1 MKKNIKLK
9 DRFQYYFENTIS
21 AGSVGIIKWL
31 AILSSLI
38 ILILGL
44 IIVLFGI
51 TNTTEPNAE
60 SLGFVEGTWQS
71 LMATLD
77 AGTMGGDQGWSY
89 RLVRFIASL
98 GGIFIISILI
108 GSISSSIDEKINQLK
123 KGHSKVL
130 EVNHTLI
137 LGWSEKI
144 FSIIKEII
152 DANENQ
158 KKQHIV
164 ILADKDKEEMEDEIR
179 SKILNFKTTKVIVRS
194 GSPLELSDIAVVNP
208 NDAKSI
214 IVLSP
219 EDKNGDIH
227 VIKSVLALTNN
238 KTRKKEKYKIVAEI
252 KNKKNME
259 AAELAGNNEAVFV
272 LSSDHTSRII
282 AQTCLQSGLSIVYND
297 LLKFEGDEIYFQEE
311 PKLVGKTYK
320 EILFLYE
327 ESSII
332 GITTADK
339 EVHINPDMAT
349 IFQEKD
355 SVIAISKDD
364 DTVTLSNHNN
374 FDINKEFFNT
384 SKNEEKNIEKT
395 LILGWNDKGYRIV
408 EELDNYV
415 PLGSEVTVVAENIE
429 NDHKVDALKNSL
441 TNQKLKHVNGDITDN
456 STLVNLEL
464 DCYSHIIVLS
474 YFNVDIQES
483 DAKTLI
489 CLLHLRKIS
498 EKLNKNFCIVS
509 EMLDV
514 RNREI
519 GIVAKADDFIV
530 SDNIISL
537 ILSQLSE
544 NNGLKKVYDVLFEAE
559 GSEIYLKP
567 VSKYIK
573 TKIPVNF
580 YTILESAANQG
591 ETAIGYR
598 ISSQASYPENNF
610 GVKINPPKHIETT
623 FLDEDFIIVLAED

>member
-21 AGSVGIIKWL
+21 AGSIGIIKWL
-31 AILSSLI
+31 AILSLLI
-38 ILILGL
+38 ILLLGFV
-44 IIVLFGI
+44 IVLFGI
-51 TNTTEPNAE
+51 KNNTEPDAE
-60 SLGFVEGTWQS
+60 TLSFIEGSWQS

-77 AGTMGGDQGWSY
+77 AGTMGGDQGWPY

-130 EVNHTLI
+130 EINHTLI

-152 DANENQ
+152 EANENH
-158 KKQHIV
+158 KKQFIV

-179 SKILNFKTTKVIVRS
+179 SKILDFKTTKVIVRS

-219 EDKNGDIH
+219 ENKNGDIH

-238 KTRKKEKYKIVAEI
+238 KTRKKDKYKIVAEI
-252 KNKKNME
+252 KNKKNIE

-272 LSSDHTSRII
+272 LSSDLISRII
-282 AQTCLQSGLSIVYND
+282 AQTCLQSGLSIVYNELINFD
-297 LLKFEGDEIYFQEE
+297 GDEIYFQEE
-311 PKLVGKTYK
+311 PKLIGKTYK
-320 EILFLYE
+320 EILFSYE
-327 ESSII
+327 DSSII
-332 GITTADK
+332 GFITDEK
-339 EVHINPDMAT
+339 DVLINPNMKT
-349 IFQEKD
+349 IFKENY

-364 DTVTLSNHNN
+364 DTIILNKHNN
-374 FDINKEFFNT
+374 LKINKEYFNNI
-384 SKNEEKNIEKT
+384 KNEDKKTEKT
-395 LILGWNDKGYRIV
+395 LILGWNDKGYQII
-408 EELDNYV
+408 EELDNYI
-415 PLGSEVTVVAENIE
+415 PLGSEVTIVAENIE
-429 NDHKVDALKNSL
+429 NDDKINSL
-441 TNQKLKHVNGDITDN
+441 KKSLINQKLKHLNGDITDN
-456 STLVNLEL
+456 STLVGLEL
-464 DCYSHIIVLS
+464 EYYNHIIVLS
-474 YFNVDIQES
+474 YFNADIQES

-498 EKLNKNFCIVS
+498 EKLNKDFCIVS

-530 SDNIISL
+530 GDNIISM

-544 NNGLKKVYDVLFEAE
+544 NNELKKVYDVLFEAE
-559 GSEIYLKP
+559 GSEIYLKH

-573 TKIPVNF
+573 TKVPINF

-598 ISSQASYPENNF
+598 ISSQGSSPENNF
-610 GVKINPPKHIETT
+610 GIKINPSKYKEIT
-623 FLDEDFIIVLAED
+623 FFDDDFIIVLAEN